1 MKFQP
6 DVNASV
12 NMISRLDGERVWV
25 GPRAYTGSLIVPWQG
40 DALPWAPTATESLA
54 VEHFHDVLGLTP
66 ELVIFGSGR
75 RMQFI
80 APTLY
85 RPLIEQ
91 RIGMETMDTAAAC
104 RTFNVLSSEGR
115 RVVAALI
122 IEPDALQ

>member
-6 DVNASV
+6 DVNAGV
-12 NMISRLDGERVWV
+12 NMITRLDGERIWV

-40 DALPWAPTATESLA
+40 DALAWTPSTSAALA
-54 VEHFHDVLGLTP
+54 VEHFHDVLGQDP

-85 RPLIEQ
+85 RPLIER